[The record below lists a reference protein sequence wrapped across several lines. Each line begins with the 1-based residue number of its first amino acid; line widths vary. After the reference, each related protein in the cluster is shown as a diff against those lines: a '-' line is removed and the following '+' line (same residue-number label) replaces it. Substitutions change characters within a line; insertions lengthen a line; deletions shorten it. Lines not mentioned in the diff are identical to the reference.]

1 MSLVEETD
9 VTPGSE
15 SITLSK
21 DPIQASI
28 VEKKVTKAKK
38 EFRNEKGKRWQKI
51 FDFDKSGMTE
61 AQVIAEQGK
70 RRKKVK
76 KERGALG
83 KATMKN
89 LPVKY

>member
-1 MSLVEETD
+1 MSLVEESD
-9 VTPGSE
+9 VTPGNE
-15 SITLSK
+15 SISLSK

-51 FDFDKSGMTE
+51 FDFDKTDMSPS
-61 AQVIAEQGK
+61 QVKAEQDK

-83 KATMKN
+83 KVTKKDIK
-89 LPVKY
+89 KY